1 MSNLRVFLLP
11 KKVPL
16 KLAVSDPRA
25 SEKNTVE
32 EWLVKSKTPVALCW
46 ESKA

>member
-16 KLAVSDPRA
+16 KLAVSDPRV

-32 EWLVKSKTPVALCW
+32 EWLVKSKIPAALCW